1 MQRQDNKETKTQEHL
16 ERLKGA
22 RMSNL
27 RIVSQDENMDVL
39 YDDVSIKLSECE
51 SSILVLDRVFNDG
64 YEIGKYASAER
75 CKEIMNDIRVTN
87 IINNSLPTPYFYM
100 PKE

>member
-1 MQRQDNKETKTQEHL
+1 M
-16 ERLKGA
+16 
-22 RMSNL
+22 L
-27 RIVSQDENMDVL
+27 RIVSQKKDMDVL
-39 YDDVSIKLSECE
+39 YDDVSVKVSECE

-75 CKEIMNDIRVTN
+75 CIDIMNDIRVTN
-87 IINNSLPTPYFYM
+87 IMNSSLGTPYFYM